1 MTVKTAEV
9 SADADWT
16 EIELP
21 EAFIADPW
29 APAAETDAAAQAKV
43 AEIFGAS
50 AASITTYDQYTDL
63 VAYVKGVKGDE
74 FAPTSLSA
82 NEKLYIVD
90 SLKLG
95 AEKLFE
101 AEPKVVVTSVTP
113 DTTAGNWKFQ
123 VKVTEGAGTDAIAVA
138 KAKIQALVKVS
149 TDLKNW
155 DAAETTADMDGNE
168 VSVTVVNFGD
178 GTTGFMKISE

>member
-1 MTVKTAEV
+1 
-9 SADADWT
+9 
-16 EIELP
+16 
-21 EAFIADPW
+21 
-29 APAAETDAAAQAKV
+29 
-43 AEIFGAS
+43 
-50 AASITTYDQYTDL
+50 
-63 VAYVKGVKGDE
+63 VKGDE

-90 SLKLG
+90 SLNLG
-95 AEKLFE
+95 AEKRFE
-101 AEPKVVVTSVTP
+101 ADPKVVVTSVTP

-155 DAAETTADMDGNE
+155 DAAETTADMDGKE